1 MNDEEE
7 LIYFW
12 ETDDIWD
19 NDGDLKI
26 LSLMW
31 MCAECFNKA
40 IFTCS
45 EFLECIEEISK
56 EKSLYRIICVF

>member
-31 MCAECFNKA
+31 MCAECFNEA

-45 EFLECIEEISK
+45 ICLICFLSGIEEISK
-56 EKSLYRIICVF
+56 EKSL